1 MKWNVWG
8 HPLKETEQFFQE
20 GGFPRFRA
28 KQLHDYLYKR
38 YVYDFAQMTQFPAAM
53 RDWLAEN
60 AVIEKPEVVRQ
71 QHSSNGDT
79 IKLLLR
85 LSDGSLIETVCMKH
99 DYGNSICVSTQV
111 GCAMGCIFCASTRK
125 GMERNLTP
133 GEMLAQIYAFRIL
146 YQIPVHSIVLM
157 GSGEPLQNYE
167 NVLQFMHL
175 CHAPDGLNLSYRGMT
190 LSTCGIVPAIYQLA
204 DEKIPITLAIS
215 LHAPNDEIRN
225 RILPS
230 SRKYPI
236 QTLIDAARHYF
247 NVTGRR
253 VTFEYILIK
262 GINAERTHAEELCR
276 LVGDMSCHFNLIPI
290 NGTEHIQLYPPDHQ
304 AIERFSQILEKHGKS
319 VTVRRQMGDEIQA
332 ACGQLKRRY
341 LKDNS

>member
-20 GGFPRFRA
+20 GGFRFRA

-125 GMERNLTP
+125 EWN
-133 GEMLAQIYAFRIL
+133 
-146 YQIPVHSIVLM
+146 
-157 GSGEPLQNYE
+157 
-167 NVLQFMHL
+167 
-175 CHAPDGLNLSYRGMT
+175 
-190 LSTCGIVPAIYQLA
+190 GI
-204 DEKIPITLAIS
+204 
-215 LHAPNDEIRN
+215 
-225 RILPS
+225 
-230 SRKYPI
+230 
-236 QTLIDAARHYF
+236 
-247 NVTGRR
+247 
-253 VTFEYILIK
+253 
-262 GINAERTHAEELCR
+262 
-276 LVGDMSCHFNLIPI
+276 
-290 NGTEHIQLYPPDHQ
+290 
-304 AIERFSQILEKHGKS
+304 
-319 VTVRRQMGDEIQA
+319 
-332 ACGQLKRRY
+332 
-341 LKDNS
+341 